1 MIHFHWLNHLQGVGL
16 LEENMKDIYFTIT
29 GCNHY
34 FGQEFMKKG
43 MKVTLVKEPDNK
55 FDKEAIRVEMK
66 GLGKCGYV
74 ANSPQTVMGKSMS
87 AGRLYDRI
95 GDKAKGKIMYVIECG
110 IVCKILVETLEK
122 K

>member
-1 MIHFHWLNHLQGVGL
+1 
-16 LEENMKDIYFTIT
+16 MKDIYFTIT

-66 GLGKCGYV
+66 G
-74 ANSPQTVMGKSMS
+74 
-87 AGRLYDRI
+87 
-95 GDKAKGKIMYVIECG
+95 
-110 IVCKILVETLEK
+110 
-122 K
+122 

>member
-1 MIHFHWLNHLQGVGL
+1 
-16 LEENMKDIYFTIT
+16 MKDIYFTIT
-29 GCNHY
+29 GGNHY
-34 FGQEFMKKG
+34 FGQEYMKKG

-74 ANSPQTVMGKSMS
+74 ANSPQTVQGKSMS
-87 AGRLYDRI
+87 AGRLYDKI
-95 GDKAKGKIMYVIECG
+95 GAKAKGQIMYVMTDG
-110 IVCKILVETLEK
+110 VVCKLLK

>member
-1 MIHFHWLNHLQGVGL
+1 MIHFHWLNHLQGAGL
-16 LEENMKDIYFTIT
+16 LEENLKDIYFTIT

-95 GDKAKGKIMYVIECG
+95 GDKAKGKIMYVMECG
-110 IVCKILVETLEK
+110 IVCKILVE
-122 K
+122 

>member
-1 MIHFHWLNHLQGVGL
+1 MRGERYWKRLDWIRRSLSFDGGSQSGTYQPMIHFHWLNHLQGAGL
-16 LEENMKDIYFTIT
+16 LEKNMKDIYFTIT

-66 GLGKCGYV
+66 G
-74 ANSPQTVMGKSMS
+74 
-87 AGRLYDRI
+87 
-95 GDKAKGKIMYVIECG
+95 
-110 IVCKILVETLEK
+110 
-122 K
+122 

>member
-43 MKVTLVKEPDNK
+43 MLTT
-55 FDKEAIRVEMK
+55 M
-66 GLGKCGYV
+66 
-74 ANSPQTVMGKSMS
+74 
-87 AGRLYDRI
+87 LYI
-95 GDKAKGKIMYVIECG
+95 
-110 IVCKILVETLEK
+110 
-122 K
+122 